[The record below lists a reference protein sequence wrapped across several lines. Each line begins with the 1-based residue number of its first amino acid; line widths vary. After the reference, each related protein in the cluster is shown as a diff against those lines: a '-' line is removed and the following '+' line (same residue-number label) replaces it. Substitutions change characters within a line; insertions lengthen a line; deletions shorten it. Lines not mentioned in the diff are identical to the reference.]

1 MKRQKTIFILSII
14 LTFSLLLSGCSLF
27 GPAATPTPDP
37 VVLQATVDA
46 AINQT
51 MQAIAAVQTSTA
63 AALPTSTFTVAPT
76 QEPPPTATLQPTI
89 QVVIPTATNTFVP
102 VVPTKTKT
110 PTPALYACKLLGT
123 SPTAGTKVNL
133 NGDFDGAWKVQNI
146 GTHAWELGYLDL
158 KYVSGT
164 KMQTGAD
171 IFDIST
177 AVPVGGELNLI
188 VDMKAPATAGKYT
201 ASWSLVLEGITL
213 CTLPV
218 DIEAVA
224 P

>member
-14 LTFSLLLSGCSLF
+14 LTFSLLLSGCNLF
-27 GPAATPTPDP
+27 GPAPTPTPDP
-37 VVLQATVDA
+37 LVLQATVDA

-123 SPTAGTKVNL
+123 SPAAGTKVNL

-146 GTHAWELGYLDL
+146 GAHAWELGYLDL

-164 KMQTGAD
+164 KMQTVAD
-171 IFDIST
+171 IFDVST

-201 ASWSLVLEGITL
+201 ASWALVLEGITL

>member
-1 MKRQKTIFILSII
+1 MIKQKYIFTLSVI
-14 LTFSLLLSGCSLF
+14 LTLSLLLSGCSLF
-27 GPAATPTPDP
+27 GPAVTPTPDP
-37 VVLQATVDA
+37 IILQATIDA

-51 MQAIAAVQTSTA
+51 MQAVSAAQTSTA

-76 QEPPPTATLQPTI
+76 QEPPPTATLQPTVA
-89 QVVIPTATNTFVP
+89 VVIPTATNTFVP

-110 PTPALYACKLLGT
+110 PTPAAYACKLVGT
-123 SPTAGTKVNL
+123 SPVSGTKINL

-146 GTHAWELGYLDL
+146 GTLAWEVGYLDL

-188 VDMKAPATAGKYT
+188 VDMKAPAAAGKYT
-201 ASWSLVLEGITL
+201 ASWSLMMEGITL

-218 DIEAVA
+218 NIEAVT